1 MDSFPTCQTILPV
14 LNQYHRLTST
24 DDDAKVRKATSDIL
38 RLWPQILK
46 IADRATDDELFE
58 LNISRSAIS
67 TVISVA
73 FSKESLQQD
82 TRFIREIFFGCFE
95 LLSDH
100 AETFRRAQSA
110 FLDSNVRLIVKMLTK
125 VASSTQFKSSDFARE
140 KDQTL
145 FCAIREHVDNEDAHD
160 DLTDDVISCIWNLSD
175 KTVLVPI
182 LLKTGY
188 SSSVL
193 EWVKM
198 REKKFK
204 ESKIDA
210 PIHIL
215 HNLSR
220 HDDGIDQLNR
230 YHALAVIDKVRV
242 NSRTNADNDD
252 LRLRIAMIQALL
264 SDVSEIR
271 SDASNYPDRIVD
283 MLIQLSIDT
292 AKADRHRHEG
302 SHVSEPLT
310 VLMKLFHN
318 DKILHYTLSKMDT
331 KTPAMIDLV
340 GSLLTRCYP
349 KLTADESVLE
359 NYTCVV
365 VLNVLRLISNHQKYR
380 TSMADYQALINV
392 IKQAASD
399 QVIFVDRVMPKTM
412 QSIKQAAN
420 NILNNLSH

>member
-1 MDSFPTCQTILPV
+1 MDSFPTCQTILSE

-24 DDDAKVRKATSDIL
+24 DDDGKVRKATSDIL

-46 IADRATDDELFE
+46 IADQASDDELFE
-58 LNISRSAIS
+58 LNVSRSAI
-67 TVISVA
+67 TQVFSVA
-73 FSKESLQQD
+73 LSKESLQRDQ
-82 TRFIREIFFGCFE
+82 RFIRELFFGCFE

-100 AETFRRAQSA
+100 GETFRRVQSA
-110 FLDSNVRLIVKMLTK
+110 LVDSNVRLIVKMLTT
-125 VASSTQFKSSDFARE
+125 VVSFTHFKSGDFARE

-145 FCAIREHVDNEDAHD
+145 FCAIREHVDNDDAHD
-160 DLTDDVISCIWNLSD
+160 ELTDDIISCIWNISD

-188 SSSVL
+188 TSSVL
-193 EWVKM
+193 EWVNM
-198 REKKFK
+198 RESKFK
-204 ESKIDA
+204 EEKIDA

-215 HNLSR
+215 HNLAR

-230 YHALAVIDKVRV
+230 YHTLEVIDKVRV
-242 NSRTNADNDD
+242 NSRTITDNDD
-252 LRLRIAMIQALL
+252 LTLHIAMIQALL
-264 SDVSEIR
+264 SDASEIR

-283 MLIQLSIDT
+283 MLMQLLIDT
-292 AKADRHRHEG
+292 SKTDRLRHGG

-318 DKILHYTLSKMDT
+318 DKILHDTLSKMGT
-331 KTPAMIDLV
+331 KAPSMVDLL

-349 KLTADESVLE
+349 NLTADESVLE

-365 VLNVLRLISNHQKYR
+365 ALNVLQQISNHQKYR
-380 TSMADYQALINV
+380 TSIADHEALINV
-392 IKQAASD
+392 IKRAASD
-399 QVIFVDRVMPKTM
+399 QVIYVDRFMPRTM